1 MKSLSVLAS
10 CALVLGLTA
19 CAVKGPYDYSNFKKS
34 DPKSILVLPPKNSS
48 PDVKATYSFST
59 HTQRPLSEAGFYV
72 LPVTVVD
79 EVFKANGISIAD
91 EMHLVSTKKLNEI
104 FGADAGLYINIKDY
118 GTKYFVIGSAAIV
131 TAEAKLIDLK
141 TGELLWE
148 GAATA
153 SSDESQN
160 NQQGGLAA
168 LLVTALVKQIIGTA
182 VDQSYAVGKMTSD
195 RLFTAGSANG
205 ILYGPR
211 NPLYK
216 K

>member
-1 MKSLSVLAS
+1 MKLFKIFAP
-10 CALVLGLTA
+10 
-19 CAVKGPYDYSNFKKS
+19 CAVVFTLVGCATKPPYDYTNFKNS
-34 DPKSILVLPPKNSS
+34 DPRSILVLPPKNSS
-48 PDVKATYSFST
+48 PDVTATYGFYSN
-59 HTQRPLSEAGFYV
+59 TQRPLSESGFYV

-79 EVFKANGISIAD
+79 EVFKANGISVAD

-141 TGELLWE
+141 TGVLLWE
-148 GAATA
+148 GVATA
-153 SSDESQN
+153 SSEEGQN

-168 LLVTALVKQIIGTA
+168 LLVTAIVKQIVGTA
-182 VDQSYAVGKMTSD
+182 VDQSFQTGKITSA
-195 RLFTAGSANG
+195 RLFTAGGRNG
-205 ILYGPR
+205 LLYGPR
-211 NPLYK
+211 NSLYK

>member
-1 MKSLSVLAS
+1 MKLFKIFA
-10 CALVLGLTA
+10 A
-19 CAVKGPYDYSNFKKS
+19 CAVVLTLVGCVTKPPYDYTNFKNS
-34 DPKSILVLPPKNSS
+34 DPRSILVLPPKNSS
-48 PDVKATYSFST
+48 PDVTATYGFYSN
-59 HTQRPLSEAGFYV
+59 TQRPLSESGFYV

-79 EVFKANGISIAD
+79 EVFKANGISVAD

-141 TGELLWE
+141 TGVLLWE
-148 GAATA
+148 GVATA
-153 SSDESQN
+153 SSEEGQN

-168 LLVTALVKQIIGTA
+168 LLVTAIVKQIVGTA
-182 VDQSYAVGKMTSD
+182 VDQSFQTGKITSA
-195 RLFTAGSANG
+195 RLFTAGGRNG
-205 ILYGPR
+205 LLYGPR
-211 NPLYK
+211 NSLYK

>member
-1 MKSLSVLAS
+1 
-10 CALVLGLTA
+10 
-19 CAVKGPYDYSNFKKS
+19 
-34 DPKSILVLPPKNSS
+34 
-48 PDVKATYSFST
+48 
-59 HTQRPLSEAGFYV
+59 
-72 LPVTVVD
+72 
-79 EVFKANGISIAD
+79 
-91 EMHLVSTKKLNEI
+91 MHLVSTKKLNEI

-131 TAEAKLIDLK
+131 TAEAKLIDLR

-168 LLVTALVKQIIGTA
+168 LLVTALVQQIIGTA

-195 RLFTAGSANG
+195 RLLTAGIANG